1 MKIHKEGLRIIWGIT
16 GFLIL
21 LNAAILLLFKDAEW
35 LQLILPILSVLFLV
49 FILRFFR
56 KPARALEENN
66 RYVYAPADGEIVVI
80 EQTVEPEYLKDERI
94 QISIFMSVWNV
105 HINWFPVKGVVKYYK
120 YHPGKFLVAKL
131 PKSSTDNERTSVV
144 VEEVKSKTPLM
155 IRQIAGAVAR
165 RIVSYATPG
174 KEVQQGE
181 ELGFIKF
188 GSRVDVFLPLGSK
201 IGVELGQEVRGN
213 KTVIAELP

>member
-1 MKIHKEGLRIIWGIT
+1 MKIHKEGLRIIWGIAV
-16 GFLIL
+16 FLVL
-21 LNAAILLLFKDAEW
+21 VNVAFLLLIAAAW
-35 LQLILPILSVLFLV
+35 LKLMFLFISVFFLV
-49 FILRFFR
+49 FVLRFFR
-56 KPARALEENN
+56 KPARELEANS
-66 RYVYAPADGEIVVI
+66 RYVYAPADGQIMVI
-80 EQTVEPEYLKDERI
+80 EQTTEPEYLKDERI
-94 QISIFMSVWNV
+94 QVSIFMSVWNV

-120 YHPGKFLVAKL
+120 YHPGKFLVARL

-144 VEEVKSKTPLM
+144 VEEEKTKTPLM

-201 IGVELGQEVRGN
+201 IGIELGQEVRGN

>member
-16 GFLIL
+16 VFLIL
-21 LNAAILLLFKDAEW
+21 LNTVLFLLFKDVVW
-35 LQLILPILSVLFLV
+35 LKLFLPIISVLALIFV
-49 FILRFFR
+49 LRFFR
-56 KPARALEENN
+56 KPVRALEENN
-66 RYVYAPADGEIVVI
+66 RYVYAPADGKIVVI
-80 EQTVEPEYLKDERI
+80 EQTTEPEYLKDERI
-94 QISIFMSVWNV
+94 QVSIFMSVWNV

-144 VEEVKSKTPLM
+144 VEEVKSKAPLM

-213 KTVIAELP
+213 QTVLAELP